1 MRTCVYGRYAKFSLG
16 ARSFNGRAFQLEMLP
31 IVLGWTTQRTKSQKS
46 KRQRMAWPFAWAR
59 QIKNSIKPVLRSSK
73 PH

>member
-1 MRTCVYGRYAKFSLG
+1 MRTCVYGRYAKFSLE

-31 IVLGWTTQRTKSQKS
+31 IVLAWTTQRTKSQKR
-46 KRQRMAWPFAWAR
+46 KRQRFAWAR